1 MEEVTSVAETPAD
14 CGIVLNWDEYFPQ
27 LNGTPIFVA
36 RSIAIII
43 CYKTFG
49 GSKLNFKVESFADL
63 EKRFFVAN
71 VLIRTTTLPLSF
83 VRSSVNFFYNDR
95 RWHASISSTRTIGNT
110 CCTSYVLVFSPIHYG
125 FHFHGHQSWN
135 MFNCNF
141 IRWKFNFVSI
151 NSQTRSQS
159 TQRRFIT
166 EKRHINLI
174 TAMVTSCV
182 LGPTSCWSWLSMLT
196 MGGPGGK
203 VFRSPF
209 KCTLARNAVCHLGEE
224 TTCKWRLWQNSP
236 KSLNDVKSV
245 NHPEWG

>member
-1 MEEVTSVAETPAD
+1 MVLKYLLLVLLQLLFVTKHSVAVNW
-14 CGIVLNWDEYFPQ
+14 ILRWKVLLILRKDFLLLTCSSEQ
-27 LNGTPIFVA
+27 LHFLYG
-36 RSIAIII
+36 
-43 CYKTFG
+43 
-49 GSKLNFKVESFADL
+49 L
-63 EKRFFVAN
+63 
-71 VLIRTTTLPLSF
+71 F
-83 VRSSVNFFYNDR
+83 VRLSIFFYNDR

-110 CCTSYVLVFSPIHYG
+110 CCTPYVLVFSPIHYG

>member
-1 MEEVTSVAETPAD
+1 MV
-14 CGIVLNWDEYFPQ
+14 C
-27 LNGTPIFVA
+27 
-36 RSIAIII
+36 
-43 CYKTFG
+43 
-49 GSKLNFKVESFADL
+49 
-63 EKRFFVAN
+63 
-71 VLIRTTTLPLSF
+71 SF
-83 VRSSVNFFYNDR
+83 VCQFFLQRPSLARKHFFYAHHR
-95 RWHASISSTRTIGNT
+95 QYLLYSICACLFSITLRISFSWASVLK
-110 CCTSYVLVFSPIHYG
+110 YVQLH
-125 FHFHGHQSWN
+125 
-135 MFNCNF
+135 F

-151 NSQTRSQS
+151 NSQTRSQR

>member
-1 MEEVTSVAETPAD
+1 MVLQYLLLVLLQLLFVTKHSVAVNW
-14 CGIVLNWDEYFPQ
+14 ILRWKVLLILRKDFLLLTCSSEQ
-27 LNGTPIFVA
+27 LHFLYG
-36 RSIAIII
+36 
-43 CYKTFG
+43 
-49 GSKLNFKVESFADL
+49 L
-63 EKRFFVAN
+63 
-71 VLIRTTTLPLSF
+71 F
-83 VRSSVNFFYNDR
+83 VRLSIFFYNDR
-95 RWHASISSTRTIGNT
+95 RWHACISSTRTIGNT
-110 CCTSYVLVFSPIHYG
+110 CCTPYVLVFSPIHYG

-141 IRWKFNFVSI
+141 VRWKFNFVSI